1 MTDLL
6 VSSLMADGGL
16 EAALMAAIKVEVQ
29 DLENIFFEKELK
41 DKDTNEEEPLMTEQ
55 AQMESESK
63 RYHFRFVD
71 ILSTSFLHFLKF
83 FFFTFSLISDGQSR
97 SVSNIPLML
106 LVKQLLKNCGFHA
119 TTSLRNQALDSQNH
133 SNLNLLLR
141 FQRLLFVQL
150 FNNVDNFFEN
160 KISGTHESDE
170 EQGKLSLLKKY
181 MNLLSSHVTEI
192 LPLATSLAQV
202 NDF

>member
-1 MTDLL
+1 
-6 VSSLMADGGL
+6 
-16 EAALMAAIKVEVQ
+16 
-29 DLENIFFEKELK
+29 
-41 DKDTNEEEPLMTEQ
+41 
-55 AQMESESK
+55 
-63 RYHFRFVD
+63 
-71 ILSTSFLHFLKF
+71 
-83 FFFTFSLISDGQSR
+83 
-97 SVSNIPLML
+97 ML

-202 NDF
+202 NIFLELKNNM

>member
-1 MTDLL
+1 
-6 VSSLMADGGL
+6 
-16 EAALMAAIKVEVQ
+16 
-29 DLENIFFEKELK
+29 
-41 DKDTNEEEPLMTEQ
+41 
-55 AQMESESK
+55 
-63 RYHFRFVD
+63 
-71 ILSTSFLHFLKF
+71 
-83 FFFTFSLISDGQSR
+83 
-97 SVSNIPLML
+97 ML

-160 KISGTHESDE
+160 KISTQESDE

-202 NDF
+202 SNF

>member
-1 MTDLL
+1 
-6 VSSLMADGGL
+6 
-16 EAALMAAIKVEVQ
+16 
-29 DLENIFFEKELK
+29 
-41 DKDTNEEEPLMTEQ
+41 
-55 AQMESESK
+55 
-63 RYHFRFVD
+63 
-71 ILSTSFLHFLKF
+71 
-83 FFFTFSLISDGQSR
+83 
-97 SVSNIPLML
+97 ML

-202 NDF
+202 NDFLKKSQLKCKI